1 VSHPDAGQRSHPPA
15 RSCQLPLRPRH
26 AYSLRMRCQLRTV
39 QHHAARPSLAEH
51 PFRRRRRWL
60 LRAAPLQPQVTTPP
74 ALACS
79 TNTAADLLLTKY
91 AAATDDLT
99 RAKLLR
105 ALLMSYCGGNFN
117 PLFSVSLSLA
127 AFNPM
132 GSRVWLCLLH
142 TVAGRGDGEEELPCT
157 PSRPVIS
164 AMFCTASMPGQVA
177 GATTHGVA
185 PCAGPHPQG
194 DGVTWTGMGG
204 LLSPLGEEFIAPP
217 QSLQGADYKFVS
229 FCINGVTGSP
239 LQPGGSCPLPA

>member
-1 VSHPDAGQRSHPPA
+1 MPVSEAT
-15 RSCQLPLRPRH
+15 PL
-26 AYSLRMRCQLRTV
+26 
-39 QHHAARPSLAEH
+39 HAAASCLCVPATPTACACAASCGQCSPMQPAPALRSAPSAGG
-51 PFRRRRRWL
+51 RWL

-105 ALLMSYCGGNFN
+105 ALLMSSCGGDFN

-194 DGVTWTGMGG
+194 DGLTWTGMGG